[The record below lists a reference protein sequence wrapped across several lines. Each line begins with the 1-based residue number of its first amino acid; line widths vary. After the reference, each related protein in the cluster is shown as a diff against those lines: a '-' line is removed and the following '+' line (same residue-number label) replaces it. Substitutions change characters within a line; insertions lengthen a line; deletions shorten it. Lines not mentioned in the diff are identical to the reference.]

1 MVSPEWFR
9 RRTTDN
15 PSMKTSSFHIA
26 RLLLLA
32 LAFAAAPAGAAEF
45 TLFVHES
52 KADYALRADKEK
64 APAYWAA
71 HTAVAKA
78 MADAGIMRGGTA
90 LHAVASAKVVGQ
102 PPKDDKKTELGGYY
116 VIEVADMDAA
126 LKWAA
131 KVPVSKGGSVVVVPH
146 YPNPTMPAK

>member
-1 MVSPEWFR
+1 
-9 RRTTDN
+9 
-15 PSMKTSSFHIA
+15 MKTSPFHIS
-26 RLLLLA
+26 RLLLPVLA
-32 LAFAAAPAGAAEF
+32 VAIAASAQAGEF

-90 LHAVASAKVVGQ
+90 LHATASAKAVGQ
-102 PPKDDKKTELGGYY
+102 PAKDDKKTELGGYY